1 MVKPVLQLAAVG
13 FVGVLLWKLAGAF
26 LFPLIF
32 LVFKIALVIGLV
44 MLAFWYFNK
53 KPRGKEDTPP
63 ASE

>member
-53 KPRGKEDTPP
+53 KDRGKADTPP